1 MAQRRAFCLAEGV
14 PRAFFTGFPSEHGA
28 WRSTM
33 TRPSPQFPFRPLM
46 PAPKKPQATRAA
58 RKPAARP
65 SKLLAERLTQLV
77 SDALSSAAETLL
89 GVKGDEFS
97 LLPLNPVR
105 VVVAL
110 SGGRDSMALLDVVEK
125 LFHRPRQYLIARVHA
140 VYVNHGLSPNADAW
154 EAHCRA
160 ECDARRIPFT
170 PVRVTVRKTGDGVEA
185 AAREVRYK
193 ALARFAREEGCDVVL
208 TAHHED
214 DRIETFL
221 MQWMRGAGPD
231 GLAAFPQ
238 TRELVIPGLAGARNA
253 PPLLLVRPWS
263 GVLRGDIDRY
273 ARSVRL
279 SYVED
284 ESNASPKYLR
294 NRIRR
299 EVVPLLEQIRP
310 GFRQAAARAVSLTAE
325 AAEVLRS
332 VALDDLALCRDEANP
347 HALRIP
353 ALLKLIPARQAWCLR
368 AWMQE
373 EGMQLPNR
381 ARLEEG
387 LRQIRQSHHDSL
399 LTLQVRTKEMRRW
412 GSLLVIRDVLPRHAG
427 QSRDAGIAWSGGELL
442 PLPGWNGSL
451 AVIPCRPGEPGVSVR
466 RLREGALEVRERR
479 GAEKMKLWRNRPS
492 KYLKDLFAEAG
503 VPAFERADLPLVWLD
518 GELIF
523 AGALGMNIR
532 CCDEAGGD
540 DMLVRFE
547 FRPQASLLGVAAE
560 RPNLADRQG
569 GGR

>member
-1 MAQRRAFCLAEGV
+1 
-14 PRAFFTGFPSEHGA
+14 
-28 WRSTM
+28 
-33 TRPSPQFPFRPLM
+33 M
-46 PAPKKPQATRAA
+46 PVLKKPQATRAA
-58 RKPAARP
+58 RKPAVRP
-65 SKLLAERLTQLV
+65 SKALAERLTQLV
-77 SDALSSAAETLL
+77 SESLSSAAETLL

-97 LLPLNPVR
+97 LQPLNPVR

-154 EAHCRA
+154 EAHCR
-160 ECDARRIPFT
+160 EQCEARRIPFT
-170 PVRVTVRKTGDGVEA
+170 PVRVTVRKTGEGVEA

-193 ALARFAREEGCDVVL
+193 ALARFAREEGFDVVL

-231 GLAAFPQ
+231 GLAAFPK
-238 TRELVIPGLAGARNA
+238 TRELVIPGLAASRNA

-284 ESNASPKYLR
+284 ESNESPKYLR

-347 HALRIP
+347 HALHIP

-373 EGMQLPNR
+373 EGMPLPNR

-412 GSLLVIRDVLPRHAG
+412 GNLLVIRDALPKHGG
-427 QSRDAGIAWSGGELL
+427 QSKDATIVWTGGEVL
-442 PLPGWNGSL
+442 PLPGWNGFL
-451 AVIPCRPGEPGVSVR
+451 AVIPCRPGEPGVSSR

-479 GAEKMKLWRNRPS
+479 GAEKMKLWPNRPS
-492 KYLKDLFAEAG
+492 KYLKELFAEAG
-503 VPAFERADLPLVWLD
+503 VPAFERADLPLIWLD

-523 AGALGMNIR
+523 TGALGMNIR
-532 CCDEAGGD
+532 CCDEARNED
-540 DMLVRFE
+540 VLVRFE
-547 FRPQASLLGVAAE
+547 FRPQASLLGLASE
-560 RPNLADRQG
+560 SPNFADRQKD
-569 GGR
+569 R